1 MALSIWVFITRHS
14 LAMKKEKQTM
24 LRTAGLVSKHPFELE
39 FLRRLADVV
48 VLGAAALFSS
58 HVSFG
63 TALEKTGEIHM
74 LLLYL
79 CTVLA
84 FFTFPKSGMYDSWRG
99 RFIPFMLGRLITSW
113 AMVLLTGLFFSFLI
127 HRAGELSRLWLF
139 CWYVT
144 GVIFLGLFRIVFYV
158 CLHFLRRQGFNIKRV
173 VIVGYGHTGQEMHRR
188 SMQHDRFGYDVVGIH
203 VDQHDEATLV
213 MPAVAQ
219 LTTLAEI
226 HDFVVAQKVHEI
238 WITLSISA
246 SAQLQELQYLLR
258 NSLVDIRW
266 VHDTLGLQMLS
277 NRTADFLGLP
287 TVDLNRP
294 ISDGLRGSVKH
305 LLDKLFAAMVL
316 LLMSPLFMLIALAIK
331 VSSPGTVFFKQARLG
346 LNGKPFMVY
355 KFRTMKAHQQ
365 DSNVIQATK
374 NDPRITA
381 VGQLLRRTSV
391 DELPQFINVLL
402 GEMSVVGPRPHA
414 LSHNAMYEEILEL
427 YMARHRVRPGIT
439 GWAQIHGLR
448 GEIDSVD
455 KMEKRVQ
462 FDLYYIQNWSL
473 LMDMRILVWTTF
485 KGWTGKNA
493 Y

>member
-1 MALSIWVFITRHS
+1 ML
-14 LAMKKEKQTM
+14 KEKKTR
-24 LRTAGLVSKHPFELE
+24 LRTSGLTLKHPFELE
-39 FLRRLADVV
+39 FVRRLADVI
-48 VLGAAALFSS
+48 VLVIAALFSS
-58 HVSFG
+58 HLRFG
-63 TALEKTGEIHM
+63 TALDQSNEIHT

-84 FFTFPKSGMYDSWRG
+84 FFIFPKSGMYDSWRG

-113 AMVLLTGLFFSFLI
+113 AMVLLMGLFFSFLI
-127 HRAGELSRLWLF
+127 HRVDELSRLWLF
-139 CWYVT
+139 YWYVT
-144 GVIFLGLFRIVFYV
+144 GVICLGAFRILFYG
-158 CLHFLRRQGFNIKRV
+158 CLRFLRQHGFNTKRV

-188 SMQHDRFGYDVVGIH
+188 SMQHDRFGYDVVAIH
-203 VDQHDEATLV
+203 VDQHDDVKGDL
-213 MPAVAQ
+213 PAVV
-219 LTTLAEI
+219 LLSTLAEI
-226 HDFVVAQKVHEI
+226 HDFVVANKVNEI

-277 NRTADFLGLP
+277 HKTADFLGLP

-294 ISDGLRGSVKH
+294 ISDGLRGSIKH
-305 LLDKLFAAMVL
+305 VLDKVFAATVL
-316 LLMSPLFMLIALAIK
+316 LLLSPLFLAIALAIK
-331 VSSPGTVFFKQARLG
+331 VTSPGSVFFKQARLG

-355 KFRTMKAHQQ
+355 KFRTMKMHQQ
-365 DSNVIQATK
+365 HHDVIQATRD
-374 NDPRITA
+374 DPRITA

-414 LSHNAMYEEILEL
+414 LSHNVLYEEMLEL

-448 GEIDSVD
+448 GEIDSLD

-473 LMDMRILVWTTF
+473 LMDVRILLWTTF